1 MRGRLH
7 EIFVFSYTLLG
18 HSSLMK
24 PEVSSAIIL
33 HHTDYGEADRIVTF
47 LTPDHG
53 RLKGFAKAARKSRK
67 RFGAA
72 LEPLAE
78 VQIHWVSRSSGE
90 LVSLRDA
97 ELIKLRAGLRRDLE
111 TLTLAGYGCE
121 LTEVLF
127 DDSGAGVEVF
137 QLLQAF
143 LDHLDSEGFSIE
155 ARLLLEVR
163 MLWISGYMPHLQ
175 HCGDCSG
182 PLPAGPVS
190 FSAIHNGSL
199 CAECDAG
206 RADFQVDRM
215 TLGTFGR
222 ILETPLTRF
231 SGFRLGRQSR
241 QEGQLLLN
249 DALQCHLHR
258 PLKSLEM
265 LERFSP
271 EE

>member
-1 MRGRLH
+1 
-7 EIFVFSYTLLG
+7 
-18 HSSLMK
+18 MK
-24 PEVSSAIIL
+24 SEVSSAIIL
-33 HHTDYGEADRIVTF
+33 RHTDYGDADRIVTF

-53 RLKGFAKAARKSRK
+53 RLKGFARAARKSRK

-78 VQIHWVSRSSGE
+78 VQMHWVQRGSGD

-97 ELIKLRAGLRRDLE
+97 DLVKLRAGLRRDLE

-137 QLLQAF
+137 RLLQAF
-143 LDHLDSEGFSIE
+143 LDHLDNEGFSVE
-155 ARLLLEVR
+155 ARLLLEIR
-163 MLWISGYMPHLQ
+163 MLAVSGYTPHLQ
-175 HCGDCSG
+175 HCAGCFG
-182 PLPAGPVS
+182 PLPAGLVG
-190 FSAIHNGSL
+190 FSAAHNGSL
-199 CAECDAG
+199 CTACDAG
-206 RADFQVDRM
+206 RATIKVDKM
-215 TLGTFGR
+215 TLGSFGR

-231 SGFRLGRQSR
+231 SGFKLSPQSR
-241 QEGQLLLN
+241 REGLALLN
-249 DALQCHLHR
+249 DALRYHLHR

-265 LERFSP
+265 LNRFSP

>member
-1 MRGRLH
+1 
-7 EIFVFSYTLLG
+7 
-18 HSSLMK
+18 MK

-53 RLKGFAKAARKSRK
+53 RLKGFARAARKSRK

-72 LEPLAE
+72 LE
-78 VQIHWVSRSSGE
+78 

-97 ELIKLRAGLRRDLE
+97 ELVKLRAGLRRDLE

-127 DDSGAGVEVF
+127 DDSGAGLEVF

-143 LDHLDSEGFSIE
+143 LDHLDSEGYSIE

-163 MLWISGYMPHLQ
+163 MLSVSGYMPHLQ
-175 HCGDCSG
+175 HCADCSG

-199 CAECDAG
+199 CTECDAE
-206 RADFQVDRM
+206 RAHFKVDRM

-222 ILETPLTRF
+222 ILETPLTCF
-231 SGFRLGRQSR
+231 SGFKLSPQSR

-249 DALQCHLHR
+249 DALRCHLHR

-265 LERFSP
+265 LHRFTP
-271 EE
+271 NE